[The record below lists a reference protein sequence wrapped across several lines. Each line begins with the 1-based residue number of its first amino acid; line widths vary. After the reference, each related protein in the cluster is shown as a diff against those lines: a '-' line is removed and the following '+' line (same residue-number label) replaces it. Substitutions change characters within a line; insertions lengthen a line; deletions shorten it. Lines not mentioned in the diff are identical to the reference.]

1 MNKIVIMIFLTIFN
15 LSYVLNVNA
24 ETIPNSEKVIVLGLG
39 EDQVSAHKN
48 ALRNAVEQV
57 VGTYVKSDT
66 MVQNSALINDEILTH
81 SAGYVKASKILSVNK
96 NNDSIEVKIEAY
108 VVTTKLV
115 SKIKELN
122 IAMRDVDG
130 DSLFGEAITRYAST
144 KSGGELLNSVLS
156 KFPQSAYIIKIGK
169 PQIESVDNANSARI
183 RLRLSVS
190 FDSNFIVELET
201 ALKQMATEFIPNMD
215 ISVDSSS
222 TGPYNKIVATSR
234 KQGRLLLLV
243 TSNNQFTRDIAS
255 SAYVIDNISSI
266 VSDKNSALTN
276 LSNITRLK
284 APNVLLEFIDVNNS
298 VISSV
303 KLKLKDTVKNYNQ
316 SGSSWTRAFAFNSN
330 SGYNSP
336 LVMQSLYGFTNI
348 GNTTLADI
356 IFVKDKIVDFDIVFD
371 EDMLTLK
378 NTKSLRSTFV
388 SYYDNPS

>member
-1 MNKIVIMIFLTIFN
+1 MKSLFIKIIVLIACFVSF
-15 LSYVLNVNA
+15 SYAYDGTSKV
-24 ETIPNSEKVIVLGLG
+24 PEKVIVSGVG

-57 VGTYVKSDT
+57 VGTYIKSDT
-66 MVQNSALINDEILTH
+66 IVQNSALINDEILTH
-81 SAGYVKASKILSVNK
+81 SAGFVQSSKILSVNK

-169 PQIESVDNANSARI
+169 PQIESVDNANRAII

-234 KQGRLLLLV
+234 KQGRLLLLI
-243 TSNNQFTRDIAS
+243 TSNNQFARDIAS

-266 VSDKNSALTN
+266 VSDKNSALVD
-276 LSNITRLK
+276 LSNILSLK
-284 APNVLLEFIDVNNS
+284 APNIILELIDANNS

-303 KLKLKDTVKNYNQ
+303 KLNLKDTVKNYKQ
-316 SGSSWTRAFAFNSN
+316 SGSSWARAFSFNSN
-330 SGYNSP
+330 SEYNAP
-336 LVMQSLYGFTNI
+336 LVMQSRYGFTNT

-356 IFVKDKIVDFDIVFD
+356 ILIKDKTVDFDIIFD
-371 EDMLTLK
+371 EDIVVLK
-378 NTKSLRSTFV
+378 NVKNIRSSFSSL
-388 SYYDNPS
+388 Y